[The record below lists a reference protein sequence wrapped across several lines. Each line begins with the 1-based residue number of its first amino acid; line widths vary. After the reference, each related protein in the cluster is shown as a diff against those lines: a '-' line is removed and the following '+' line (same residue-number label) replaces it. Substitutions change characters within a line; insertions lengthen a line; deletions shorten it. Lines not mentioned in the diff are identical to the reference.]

1 MFNLMKTT
9 VILLIVV
16 GMFGF
21 FGSVDRAEAQ
31 RTDLRSRLLASEGK
45 TFSGMNDP
53 EFASYDLILREYVA
67 RRIQKRYGIR
77 VDPKAYA
84 SGFKILE
91 FESLLKCMK
100 PGETAEQYLQK
111 TQKGP

>member
-1 MFNLMKTT
+1 MKPKIWIPLSAVVFT
-9 VILLIVV
+9 VLL
-16 GMFGF
+16 FTYP
-21 FGSVDRAEAQ
+21 ACAQ
-31 RTDLRSRLLASEGK
+31 RTDLRSQLLANGGK

-67 RRIQKRYGIR
+67 RRIQKRYGVR

-84 SGFKILE
+84 SGFEILE

-100 PGETAEQYLQK
+100 PGEPAEQYLQK
-111 TQKGP
+111 MQKRP

>member
-1 MFNLMKTT
+1 MRPILVIALSAMVFT
-9 VILLIVV
+9 VFLC
-16 GMFGF
+16 
-21 FGSVDRAEAQ
+21 AYPAYAQ
-31 RTDLRSRLLASEGK
+31 RADLRSQLLANGGK

-67 RRIQKRYGIR
+67 RRIQKRYGVR

-100 PGETAEQYLQK
+100 PGESAEQYLQK
-111 TQKGP
+111 TPKRP